1 MLAALLLSGC
11 VVLPEDARIRITTH
25 AAYTREYVAATLP
38 LVQDPYVRALGQQ
51 LARDSRDL
59 DEIVK

>member
-1 MLAALLLSGC
+1 MLAVLLLSGC
-11 VVLPEDARIRITTH
+11 VVCSQDVRIRVHTH

-38 LVQDPYVRALGQQ
+38 LVQDPYVKALGQQ

-59 DEIVK
+59 DETFE